1 MGIVRTDKWMK
12 DDFDR
17 PIDIC
22 KKLVPYF
29 NGQSET
35 SIYSELMNYGMYKPS
50 RASSSNLN
58 FMDQHDLWKK
68 VEHIFLQYKQ
78 KWSGPDIPIFL
89 FPLAQSGGFFVRQD
103 NLKSGVSYPDKM
115 FLFISKLE
123 DLKELEALF
132 VHEYHHVCRLRKL
145 NKKMKDYTLLDSLI
159 FEGLAEYAVL
169 KNCGN
174 NYLAKWCKRYS
185 KRDLLEFWDALLKGY
200 LDLRKSEPA
209 HDKLLYGGGKYPILV
224 GYAVGFAIV
233 EYYYNDQKY
242 NTKLSF
248 SLPASDFIV
257 KNKEFNEKLLD

>member
-1 MGIVRTDKWMK
+1 MGIIRTDEWLK
-12 DDFDR
+12 DDFDS

-29 NGQSET
+29 KGQRAS
-35 SIYSELMNYGMYKPS
+35 SIYSELMNYGMYQPS
-50 RASSSNLN
+50 RASFSKLN
-58 FMDQHDLWKK
+58 FMIQYDLWKETEK
-68 VEHIFLQYKQ
+68 IYHQYKQ

-89 FPLAQSGGFFVRQD
+89 FPLEQSGGFFVRQD
-103 NLKSGVSYPDKM
+103 NAKSGVSYPDKM
-115 FLFISKLE
+115 FLFVSKLE

-145 NKKMKDYTLLDSLI
+145 NKNMEDYSLLDSLI

-169 KNCGN
+169 KNCGP

-185 KRDLLEFWDALLKGY
+185 KKEMQIFWKAFIKEY

-233 EYYYNDQKY
+233 EYYYNNQKY

-248 SLPASDFIV
+248 SLPASDFIAS
-257 KNKEFNEKLLD
+257 NRELN